1 MDTFTNQT
9 WIDDEFP
16 GLEYEVT
23 SESDEHYNCIAWAI
37 GNNDTWWS
45 HLPGYRWIG
54 QRAPGIE
61 SLIALFRE
69 LGYEECDNDSIE
81 SGYDKVALYAQ
92 DGHWTHA
99 ARQLRNGRW
108 TSKLGIY
115 EDIEHLSPEDL
126 SGQLYGQVNCIMKKR
141 QAE

>member
-16 GLEYEVT
+16 GLDYTVT
-23 SESDEHYNCIAWAI
+23 SESDEDYNCIAWAI
-37 GNNDTWWS
+37 GHNDTWWS

-61 SLIALFRE
+61 SLIVLFRE
-69 LGYEECDNDSIE
+69 LGYEECDDDEIE
-81 SGYDKVALYAQ
+81 AGYDKVALYAQ
-92 DGHWTHA
+92 NGRWTHA
-99 ARQLRNGRW
+99 ARQLSNGRW

-115 EDIEHLSPEDL
+115 EDIEHATPEGL
-126 SGQLYGQVNCIMKKR
+126 SGRLYGEVHCIMKKR
-141 QAE
+141 RTR